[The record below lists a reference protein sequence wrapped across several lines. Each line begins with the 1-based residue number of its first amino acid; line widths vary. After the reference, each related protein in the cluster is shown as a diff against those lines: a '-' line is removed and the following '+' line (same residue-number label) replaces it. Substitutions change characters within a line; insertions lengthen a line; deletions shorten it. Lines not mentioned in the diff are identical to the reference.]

1 MKKRVFCLLLA
12 AILLLALMPAA
23 SADDT
28 ISTEEELLELF
39 ARQKEAGVTDFDVVC
54 EKALFDSLMA
64 DNAARLSVLQIMGG
78 IADGRVRYSEASC
91 LIRFNRLV
99 YTDAP
104 WAQCRT
110 EKEAKLAVQRIL
122 TDGAANF
129 SLICSPALSKSLA
142 DSGNL
147 RNYAA
152 QAGYGSVQ
160 FSYYTSGIVSGSAP
174 KRFSIAYAPVEDGSQ
189 FNAAIESFAS
199 QELDE
204 FCIVFAPDFYQRFS
218 SDEEL
223 RNLMHASSV
232 LDRYSYM
239 SSGAPGVVQYSRVS
253 YTKDPC
259 LVCRSEQD
267 VIDSIARMGALGITD
282 FRLYLADPE
291 LRTQLLD
298 TPLAYLHELEAKGG
312 MAWATISHS
321 DNTIYY
327 TEAHIVSEA
336 VALSTPEEARLYMEE
351 QGAAGA
357 EEINLFCTPELYE
370 HLMGKMGAIVIT
382 RDGMDPIYD
391 LIAQA
396 GIFDYEISSSRA
408 TGAIMIAVNAYYPG
422 TAILRALEEGSESSL
437 YVREQAT
444 LAAAQKLAE
453 ECRGDDPLETARRI
467 HDALCESIVYTDDE
481 ETDEDDTAIGALLNG
496 QANCDGYADAFY
508 LVGTLAGLELRYQH
522 GDSRVKG
529 RGLASFGEAVTHM
542 WNLMK
547 IDDTWRMVDVTWD
560 DDEDFGPGYT
570 WFNIGKDRASLGHVW
585 NEETTVELLEKTDP
599 ASRPE
604 NEYAVSD
611 SAALE
616 AAVEKAVGSGR
627 KDFSLFFESESF
639 ADYKAALE
647 LMGSKVSGSYRY
659 SWIEE
664 MRQLR
669 VYLG

>member
-1 MKKRVFCLLLA
+1 MKKRVLCLLLA
-12 AILLLALMPAA
+12 AILLLALVPAA

-39 ARQKEAGVTDFDVVC
+39 ARQKKDGVTDFDVIC

-64 DNAARLSVLQIMGG
+64 DNAARLSVLQIKGG

-104 WAQCRT
+104 WTECQT
-110 EKEAKLAVQRIL
+110 EKEAKLAIQSML
-122 TDGAANF
+122 SDGATKF
-129 SLICSPALSKSLA
+129 SLLCSPALSKSLA

-160 FSYYTSGIVSGSAP
+160 FSYYTSGIVSGSEP
-174 KRFSIAYAPVEDGSQ
+174 KRFVLAYAPVEDGSQ
-189 FNAAIESFAS
+189 FNAAIEEFAS

-204 FCIVFAPDFYQRFS
+204 FCIVFAPDFYQKFS

-223 RNLMHASSV
+223 RDLIHASSM

-239 SSGAPGVVQYSRVS
+239 ASGAPGVVQYTRVS

-282 FRLYLADPE
+282 FRLYLADPD
-291 LRTQLLD
+291 LRSQLLD

-312 MAWATISHS
+312 MGWATISHN

-351 QGAAGA
+351 QGAMGA

-370 HLMGKMGAIVIT
+370 HLMGKMGTVAIT
-382 RDGMDPIYD
+382 RDGMDPVYD

-396 GIFDYEISSSRA
+396 GILDYEISSSRA

-422 TAILRALEEGSESSL
+422 TAILQALENDAESSL

-444 LAAAQKLAE
+444 LDAARKLAE
-453 ECRGDDPLETARRI
+453 ECRSADPLETARRI
-467 HDALCESIVYTDDE
+467 HDALCESIVYTDDDS
-481 ETDEDDTAIGALLNG
+481 TDEDDTAIGALLNG

-508 LVGTLAGLELRYQH
+508 LVGSLAGLEIRYQH
-522 GDSRVKG
+522 GDSLVKG
-529 RGLASFGEAVTHM
+529 KGVVILGNAVTHM

-560 DDEDFGPGYT
+560 DDEDLGPGYT
-570 WFNIGKDRASLGHVW
+570 WFNIGKDRASLSHIW
-585 NEETTVELLEKTDP
+585 NEETTVNLLEKTDP
-599 ASRPE
+599 AARPE
-604 NEYAVSD
+604 NEYT
-611 SAALE
+611 AANQAELE
-616 AAVEKAVGSGR
+616 AAVGKATGSGQ

-647 LMGSKVSGSYRY
+647 LISSQVSGSYRY

-664 MRQLR
+664 MRLLR
-669 VYLG
+669 VSLG